1 MWRVLTHLT
10 VIAFH
15 VIVLV
20 HGYNT
25 NGFVRPLERNSDRQ
39 TQLKPISPKD
49 TPPSYSVQ
57 SDKSF
62 KRSIKSVRTLSA
74 KRWNVCTLKYFSASQ
89 PWSLRVCQRPFYYQW
104 SSIIV
109 SEFTFQQVTL
119 KIGLRNHI
127 SKNIYRHKIWLQGA
141 KDCRKSFA
149 NLSKDPISQ
158 IVCDVCPPD
167 YSCQVLFIQFKP
179 ERELPLTSIQQL
191 T

>member
-1 MWRVLTHLT
+1 M
-10 VIAFH
+10 IAFH

-74 KRWNVCTLKYFSASQ
+74 KRSQTHTDRQACTVWPQA
-89 PWSLRVCQRPFYYQW
+89 VG
-104 SSIIV
+104 I
-109 SEFTFQQVTL
+109 
-119 KIGLRNHI
+119 
-127 SKNIYRHKIWLQGA
+127 
-141 KDCRKSFA
+141 RK
-149 NLSKDPISQ
+149 
-158 IVCDVCPPD
+158 
-167 YSCQVLFIQFKP
+167 
-179 ERELPLTSIQQL
+179 EG
-191 T
+191 